1 MRLWACSICRSP
13 PYKVSLG
20 PGLSLYFWSKE
31 GGESGLSGKFDLNSF
46 TWLDHVGV
54 VATGH
59 PSGGRD

>member
-1 MRLWACSICRSP
+1 MIM
-13 PYKVSLG
+13 
-20 PGLSLYFWSKE
+20 GLLHLLFLQGVTGTRFVPYFWSKE

-46 TWLDHVGV
+46 TWLDRVGV